1 MQVGYPV
8 SALSFDPQ
16 RKVWSLA
23 PDFDPGTMLWRLVQ
37 TEDGAELRDAL
48 DRPITSGIA
57 SSELPLLLRAASG
70 RMLRLERIDIDG
82 QPCLFIASEPLASG
96 ADYAELP
103 HPATAGRAA
112 GPEEIAR
119 LPALGPGTM
128 IATADGPQAIDWLRP
143 GDEILTRDHGLRP
156 LVWLGHHVM
165 PLRAPAVSRP
175 LRISAAA
182 FGPTHPEHET
192 IASPGL
198 GILLAGPELKFWFTE
213 GEMFGRVAEICTAPR
228 LEGRQSLYT
237 LLFDAPEI
245 VLANGIWVSSVQLD
259 AAYAAL
265 LPAELR
271 MTLRPRLAEAH
282 AEAARSWLERWE
294 VEMFCR
300 ARNARRRVIAA

>member
-8 SALSFDPQ
+8 SALGFDPQ
-16 RKVWSLA
+16 SRVWSLA
-23 PDFDPGTMLWRLVQ
+23 PDFDPETMLWQLVQ
-37 TEDGAELRDAL
+37 SDDGAELRDAL
-48 DRPITSGIA
+48 GRIITRGDA
-57 SSELPLLLRAASG
+57 AADLPQLLRTADG
-70 RMLRLERIDIDG
+70 RVLRLERIDIDG
-82 QPCLFIASEPLASG
+82 LPCLFVSSEPLEPG
-96 ADYAELP
+96 TEYVELP

-128 IATADGPQAIDWLRP
+128 IATADGPQPIDWLRP
-143 GDEILTRDHGLRP
+143 GDMILTRDNGLKP
-156 LVWLGHHVM
+156 LLWLGHHVM
-165 PLRAPAVSRP
+165 PLRAPTASRP
-175 LRISAAA
+175 LRIGAAA

-213 GEMFGRVAEICTAPR
+213 GEMFGRVAEICTAPHA
-228 LEGRQSLYT
+228 EGRQSLYT
-237 LLFDAPEI
+237 LLFEAPEI
-245 VLANGIWVSSVQLD
+245 VLANGIWVGSVQFD

-271 MTLRPRLAEAH
+271 ANLRPHLATAH
-282 AEAARSWLERWE
+282 VQPARSWLERWE

>member
-8 SALSFDPQ
+8 SALSLDAQ
-16 RKVWSLA
+16 RGVWSLS
-23 PDFDPGTMLWRLVQ
+23 PDFDPGTMMWHLVQ
-37 TEDGAELRDAL
+37 GEDGAELRDAL
-48 DRPITSGIA
+48 GRTITRGTA
-57 SSELPLLLRAASG
+57 AADLPQLLCSLDG
-70 RMLRLERIDIDG
+70 RVLRLERIDIDG
-82 QPCLFIASEPLASG
+82 LPCLFVASEPLVPG
-96 ADYAELP
+96 ADYAVLP
-103 HPATAGRAA
+103 QPTTAGRAA

-128 IATADGPQAIDWLRP
+128 IATADGPQPIDWLRP
-143 GDEILTRDHGLRP
+143 GDMILTRDNGLKP

-165 PLRAPAVSRP
+165 PLRAPTTSRP
-175 LRISAAA
+175 LRIAAAA

-198 GILLAGPELKFWFTE
+198 GILLAGAELKFWFTE
-213 GEMFGRVAEICTAPR
+213 GEMFGRLAEICTAPHA
-228 LEGRQSLYT
+228 EGRQSLYT
-237 LLFDAPEI
+237 LLFEAPEI
-245 VLANGIWVSSVQLD
+245 VLANGIWVGSVQFD

-271 MTLRPRLAEAH
+271 ANLRPHLTAAH
-282 AEAARSWLERWE
+282 AQPARSWLERWE

>member
-16 RKVWSLA
+16 SRVWSLS
-23 PDFDPGTMLWRLVQ
+23 PDFDPETMLWRLVQ
-37 TEDGAELRDAL
+37 GEDGVELRDAL
-48 DRPITSGIA
+48 GRIITRGEPA
-57 SSELPLLLRAASG
+57 ADLPQLLRTTDG
-70 RMLRLERIDIDG
+70 RVLRLERIDIDG
-82 QPCLFIASEPLASG
+82 LPCLFVASEPLEPG
-96 ADYAELP
+96 AEYVELP
-103 HPATAGRAA
+103 HPTTAGRAA

-128 IATADGPQAIDWLRP
+128 IATADGPQPIDWLRP
-143 GDEILTRDHGLRP
+143 GDMILTRDNGLKP

-165 PLRAPAVSRP
+165 PLRAPTASRP
-175 LRISAAA
+175 LRIGAAA

-192 IASPGL
+192 LASPGL
-198 GILLAGPELKFWFTE
+198 GILLAGAELKFWFTE
-213 GEMFGRVAEICTAPR
+213 GEMFGRVAEICTAPHA
-228 LEGRQSLYT
+228 EGRQSLYT
-237 LLFDAPEI
+237 LLFEAPEI
-245 VLANGIWVSSVQLD
+245 VLANGIWVGSVQFD

-271 MTLRPRLAEAH
+271 ANLRPQLTAAH
-282 AEAARSWLERWE
+282 AQPARSWLERWE